1 MPLIVIARQPKFQ
14 RLWALVRMLSGKVQK
29 KYPPCKKVFIRVG
42 VNQDND
48 FYFNL
53 PSDFANPKRKNLQ
66 KANTCVEQA
75 GLNFFDKCIFSTF
88 WQFSCLLE
96 PEFKSISF
104 PSQLRS
110 TNRYPLKQMLPTQ
123 WDFHVVLFQIWIY
136 GGPIHILP
144 LNWCEYPLNG
154 QLAQT

>member
-1 MPLIVIARQPKFQ
+1 MRMLR
-14 RLWALVRMLSGKVQK
+14 VRMLSGKVQK

-75 GLNFFDKCIFSTF
+75 GVNFFDECILFY
-88 WQFSCLLE
+88 
-96 PEFKSISF
+96 F
-104 PSQLRS
+104 PHFANSAASRNL
-110 TNRYPLKQMLPTQ
+110 NP
-123 WDFHVVLFQIWIY
+123 FHSPPNSVV
-136 GGPIHILP
+136 PIDIH
-144 LNWCEYPLNG
+144 
-154 QLAQT
+154 

>member
-1 MPLIVIARQPKFQ
+1 MRMLR
-14 RLWALVRMLSGKVQK
+14 VRMLSGKVQK

-75 GLNFFDKCIFSTF
+75 GMNFFDECILFY
-88 WQFSCLLE
+88 
-96 PEFKSISF
+96 F
-104 PSQLRS
+104 PHFANSAACSSRNL
-110 TNRYPLKQMLPTQ
+110 NP
-123 WDFHVVLFQIWIY
+123 FHSPPNSVV
-136 GGPIHILP
+136 PIDIH
-144 LNWCEYPLNG
+144 
-154 QLAQT
+154 